1 MIDDFEK
8 AIRASSNLSSHEGT
22 NHRVI
27 NHHIEFL
34 DGSLYVVEFDS
45 KEDKKLVNYVYIEG
59 SDITVC
65 KNPALLNE
73 LVARKSKKTGATLV
87 LESIGG
93 IAGII
98 GLIITLTIVWLLIK
112 DPKAEVPQLLSAAL
126 TTILGFYFGTK
137 TNK

>member
-1 MIDDFEK
+1 
-8 AIRASSNLSSHEGT
+8 
-22 NHRVI
+22 
-27 NHHIEFL
+27 
-34 DGSLYVVEFDS
+34 
-45 KEDKKLVNYVYIEG
+45 
-59 SDITVC
+59 
-65 KNPALLNE
+65 